1 MSTRKQQNTLQLTT
15 IKKFAVL
22 FVWVVSQP
30 LFQYSRKEGEMYG
43 CTRVPCVQKLSKLK
57 MKTRQYDTD
66 EAGDYG
72 DAVPVL
78 LEILHNSGFGY
89 KIKMAAGVFT
99 EKCRNTESKN
109 TTNKWVH
116 AWILFYFNRGCLRT
130 KEANRQ
136 KLVLNT

>member
-1 MSTRKQQNTLQLTT
+1 
-15 IKKFAVL
+15 
-22 FVWVVSQP
+22 
-30 LFQYSRKEGEMYG
+30 
-43 CTRVPCVQKLSKLK
+43 

-89 KIKMAAGVFT
+89 KVKLAAGMQKHRVK
-99 EKCRNTESKN
+99 EY
-109 TTNKWVH
+109 NKQVGGT
-116 AWILFYFNRGCLRT
+116 WILFYFNHGCLRT